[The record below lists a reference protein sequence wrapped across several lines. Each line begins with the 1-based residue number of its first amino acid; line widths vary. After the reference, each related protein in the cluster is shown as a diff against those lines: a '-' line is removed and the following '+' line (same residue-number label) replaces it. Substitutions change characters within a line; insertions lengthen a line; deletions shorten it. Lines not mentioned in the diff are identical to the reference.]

1 MTNKKVAVLVI
12 HGMGAQR
19 VNYANKMIK
28 ELNNRV
34 KNDHKKNPARI
45 AWKSIHWA
53 DVLQEAQLKY
63 LDKAKKSARLDFIA
77 LRKFVVTYLGDAV
90 AYQKGSP
97 KYKAIHK
104 EIQQSINELYA
115 TLGRPSEY
123 KLSKKDSPKLIV
135 LAHSLGGHIMS
146 NYIWDLQEGLGFPKE
161 DNSFERMEKLV
172 RMVTFGCNIPL
183 FALANAKK
191 NNLNLSKYAIKF
203 EGEWLNFYDRDDI
216 LGYPLEPIYSKLTK
230 PKLKDMAINVGGIFT
245 SWNPMCHNDYWTDND
260 FTKPVSKLIAKY
272 C

>member
-12 HGMGAQR
+12 HGMGSQK

-28 ELNNRV
+28 ELKNRV
-34 KNDHKKNPARI
+34 KNDYGKNLDHI

-53 DVLQEAQLKY
+53 NILQETQLKY
-63 LDKAKKSARLDFIA
+63 LDKAKKSAELDFIV

-104 EIQQSINELYA
+104 KIQKAINNLY
-115 TLGRPSEY
+115 TKLGRPSEY

-146 NYIWDLQEGLGFPKE
+146 NYIWDLQKGLGFPKE

-183 FALANAKK
+183 FALANVK
-191 NNLNLSKYAIKF
+191 
-203 EGEWLNFYDRDDI
+203 G
-216 LGYPLEPIYSKLTK
+216 
-230 PKLKDMAINVGGIFT
+230 
-245 SWNPMCHNDYWTDND
+245 
-260 FTKPVSKLIAKY
+260 
-272 C
+272 